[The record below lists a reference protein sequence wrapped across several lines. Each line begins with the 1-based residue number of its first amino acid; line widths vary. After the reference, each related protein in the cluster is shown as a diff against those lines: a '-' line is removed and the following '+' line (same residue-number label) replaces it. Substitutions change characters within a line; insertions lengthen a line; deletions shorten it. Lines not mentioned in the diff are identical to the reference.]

1 MFQNL
6 PSNLTVP
13 TIAPL
18 SVPMFGPHL
27 DEPIVHLA
35 DHLAPFLFLGRHQ
48 LADQVLEL
56 TPTFCQRRGAL
67 GDSLREGLV
76 EVSDL
81 LAVLPH
87 DGWV

>member
-1 MFQNL
+1 MFQKL

-18 SVPMFGPHL
+18 SVPMFGPRL
-27 DEPIVHLA
+27 DKPVVHLA
-35 DHLAPFLFLGRHQ
+35 DHLAPFLFLVRHQ

-56 TPTFCQRRGAL
+56 SPTFGQRRGAL
-67 GDSLREGLV
+67 SVSLREGLV
-76 EVSDL
+76 EASDL